1 MGNKIND
8 PIARLMGLRYKSHP
22 WHGIEVGETAPDV
35 ITAFIEMVPTDTV
48 KYELDKVSG
57 YLKIDRPQKYSNV
70 VPALYGFVPQSFCG
84 DKVAEY
90 CMQQSSRADIVGDGD
105 PLDICVLTERTIAH
119 GDIIATVKPIGGFRM
134 LDGDEAD
141 DKIIAVLRNDA
152 TYRGYND
159 IEELPHIVVDRLK
172 HYFLTY
178 KDMPPA
184 DRESEGQK
192 RVEIVGTYGREEA
205 YEVISRS
212 LEDYKCHFEGLEE
225 ILRHV

>member
-22 WHGIEVGETAPDV
+22 WHGLEVGENAPEIV
-35 ITAFIEMVPTDTV
+35 TAFIEMVPTDTV

-57 YLKIDRPQKYSNV
+57 YIRIDRPQKYSNV
-70 VPALYGFVPQSFCG
+70 VPALYGFIPQSFCG
-84 DKVAEY
+84 DSVAGF
-90 CMQQSSRADIVGDGD
+90 CMERSGRENIKGDGD

-119 GDIIATVKPIGGFRM
+119 GDIIAAVKPIGGFRM

-159 IEELPHIVVDRLK
+159 IEELPHIVVARLK

-178 KDMPPA
+178 KDMPA
-184 DRESEGQK
+184 MDRASEAPK
-192 RVEIVGTYGREEA
+192 KVEIVATYGREEA
-205 YEVISRS
+205 YEVITRS

>member
-1 MGNKIND
+1 
-8 PIARLMGLRYKSHP
+8 
-22 WHGIEVGETAPDV
+22 
-35 ITAFIEMVPTDTV
+35 
-48 KYELDKVSG
+48 
-57 YLKIDRPQKYSNV
+57 
-70 VPALYGFVPQSFCG
+70 
-84 DKVAEY
+84 
-90 CMQQSSRADIVGDGD
+90 
-105 PLDICVLTERTIAH
+105 
-119 GDIIATVKPIGGFRM
+119 M

>member
-22 WHGIEVGETAPDV
+22 WHGLEVGENAPEIV
-35 ITAFIEMVPTDTV
+35 TAFIEMVPTDTV

-57 YLKIDRPQKYSNV
+57 YIRIDRPQKYSNV
-70 VPALYGFVPQSFCG
+70 VPALYGFIPQSFCG
-84 DKVAEY
+84 DSVAGF
-90 CMQQSSRADIVGDGD
+90 CMERSGRENIKGDGD

-119 GDIIATVKPIGGFRM
+119 GDIFASVKPIGGFRM
-134 LDGDEAD
+134 LVGDEAD

-178 KDMPPA
+178 KDMPA
-184 DRESEGQK
+184 MDRASEAPK
-192 RVEIVGTYGREEA
+192 KVEIVATYGREEA
-205 YEVISRS
+205 YEVITRS